1 MVTSEGA
8 GSFGSPFSTPPS
20 LTQALLQNL
29 LHGEQWGWIRAH
41 SKDSNSYDP
50 LPLIPQLFAAAH
62 PHLMY
67 IPLYPLPAIHWYRYY
82 SWTSGLSPIPF
93 RTHRSCSII
102 SFSSAIISP
111 ATEQP
116 ACFILNGCLA
126 RPRHCLHLKCL
137 SCLQRLGW
145 EWEAP
150 VLEQAASGGHS
161 WRLEISG
168 DIELSSAR
176 WSTNWLL
183 LAGQQKIK
191 SQRTAILSLSVLE
204 AALKPPGIL
213 FKAQSQSTENI
224 HQRIS
229 RVQIKGERLL
239 Q

>member
-1 MVTSEGA
+1 MESSED
-8 GSFGSPFSTPPS
+8 GSGLTARTATPTTLCHSFLSSLLLPTLISCTFPYTLYQPSTDTGTTLGPR
-20 LTQALLQNL
+20 
-29 LHGEQWGWIRAH
+29 GF
-41 SKDSNSYDP
+41 
-50 LPLIPQLFAAAH
+50 LPL
-62 PHLMY
+62 
-67 IPLYPLPAIHWYRYY
+67 
-82 SWTSGLSPIPF
+82 PF

-126 RPRHCLHLKCL
+126 RPRHCLHLKYL